1 MTDPFD
7 CGAMIGCDGDTWLLS
22 NATMRTY
29 VVNATCSDVDT
40 TPFTALT
47 ALNCKCP
54 IYSIS
59 PCTCRTTM
67 GSNTTLTISCANK
80 NLTDSSMVKIFT
92 KIPAS
97 TPVDQLDLSG
107 NLLTRVPAN
116 LTQYPTLNNLSLAS
130 NFITSIASG
139 DLTLPANVVVLDVSK
154 NLISSVSKDSLPAN
168 YVSGAQI
175 KIDSNILKQLPS
187 NVFQQIINYFIDR
200 GFAPE
205 NTSISVGLSK

>member
-1 MTDPFD
+1 MS
-7 CGAMIGCDGDTWLLS
+7 GCDGGSWLIS
-22 NATMRTY
+22 NTTMKTF
-29 VVNATCSDVDT
+29 VTNATCSDADS

-80 NLTDSSMVKIFT
+80 NITDSSMAKIFT

-116 LTQYPTLNNLSLAS
+116 LTQYPTLNKLSLAS
-130 NFITSIASG
+130 NSITSIASG
-139 DLTLPANVVVLDVSK
+139 DLTLPANVIVLDVSK

-168 YVSGAQI
+168 YASGAQI
-175 KIDSNILKQLPS
+175 KLDSNRLKQLPS
-187 NVFQQIINYFIDR
+187 NVFQQIINYFVGS
-200 GFAPE
+200 GFDPG
-205 NTSISVGLSK
+205 NTSISAGLSK